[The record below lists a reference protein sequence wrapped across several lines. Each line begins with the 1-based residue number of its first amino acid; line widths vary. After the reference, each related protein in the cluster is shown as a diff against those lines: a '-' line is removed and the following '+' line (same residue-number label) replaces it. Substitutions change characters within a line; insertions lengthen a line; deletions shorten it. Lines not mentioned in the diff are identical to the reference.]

1 VVIPVYMDIQ
11 SLQMNQTAQILLTL
25 GGILLLGL
33 ATDVIGQRTVL
44 PRVTLMLLFGMLVGP
59 EVLDWI
65 PAVITDRFELIASM
79 ALLMV
84 GFLLGSRLTHDTLR
98 RCGMEIILISV
109 TAVIVTALI
118 VFLGL
123 FLVGVPLDIA
133 ILLGCIAAATAPAAT
148 VDIVMESDYKG
159 RFADLLLAV
168 VALDDAW
175 GLILFSMGLALV
187 AAMVGV
193 EGHASPLLMALKDIG
208 GAAILGLL
216 IGLPAAYMTG
226 RIRQGQ
232 PMLVEALGLVFVC
245 GGLAIW
251 LDVSFLIAS
260 MVMGAVVANLATHH
274 EYPFH
279 AIEDIEWPFMVT
291 FFVLAGALL
300 EFSTIKDIGL
310 IGSVYVVCRI
320 AGKVLGAGLGSRFS
334 RSNEASSHWIGV
346 AMLPQAGAAM
356 GMALVATS
364 LLPEYRQVVLSVVI
378 STTVF
383 FELIGPAFTRLALRR
398 ADSA

>member
-1 VVIPVYMDIQ
+1 MDP
-11 SLQMNQTAQILLTL
+11 TAQILLTL

-33 ATDVIGQRTVL
+33 ATDVLGQRTLL
-44 PRVTLMLLFGMLVGP
+44 PRVTLMLLFGMLIGP
-59 EVLDWI
+59 GMLDLV
-65 PAVITDRFELIASM
+65 PTVVADRFELIASM

-84 GFLLGSRLTHDTLR
+84 GFLLGGRLTRDTLR
-98 RCGMEIILISV
+98 RSGREIISISV
-109 TAVIVTALI
+109 TAVIVTSFI

-123 FLVGVPLDIA
+123 MLVGVPLEIA
-133 ILLGCIAAATAPAAT
+133 ILLGCIASATAPAAT
-148 VDIVMESDYKG
+148 VDIVMESGYKG
-159 RFADLLLAV
+159 RFADLLLAI

-175 GLILFSMGLALV
+175 GLIIFSIGLALV
-187 AAMVGV
+187 AALAGV
-193 EGHASPLLMALKDIG
+193 DGHASPLLAALQDIG
-208 GAAILGLL
+208 GSAILGLL

-232 PMLVEALGLVFVC
+232 PMLTEALGLVFVC
-245 GGLAIW
+245 GGLALW

-260 MVMGAVVANLATHH
+260 MVMGAVVTNMATHH

-279 AIEDIEWPFMVT
+279 AIEDIEWPFMVI
-291 FFVLAGALL
+291 FFVLAGASL
-300 EFSTIKDIGL
+300 EFSALRDIGL
-310 IGSVYVVCRI
+310 IGAVYVVCRI
-320 AGKVLGAGLGSRFS
+320 AGKVLGAWLGGRHG
-334 RSNEASSHWIGV
+334 RARQETRRWMGV

-356 GMALVATS
+356 GMALVATN

-398 ADSA
+398 TDDS

>member
-1 VVIPVYMDIQ
+1 
-11 SLQMNQTAQILLTL
+11 MNQTAQILLTL

-98 RCGMEIILISV
+98 RCGMEIISISV

-175 GLILFSMGLALV
+175 GLIIFSMGLALV

-245 GGLAIW
+245 GGLAVW

-260 MVMGAVVANLATHH
+260 MVMGTVVANLATHH

-279 AIEDIEWPFMVT
+279 AIEDIEWPFMVI

-300 EFSTIKDIGL
+300 EFSTLKDIGL

-334 RSNEASSHWIGV
+334 RSNGASSRWTGV

-364 LLPEYRQVVLSVVI
+364 LLPEYRQVVLSVVV

-383 FELIGPAFTRLALRR
+383 FELIGPTFTRLALRR
-398 ADSA
+398 ADST

>member
-1 VVIPVYMDIQ
+1 MDIQ
-11 SLQMNQTAQILLTL
+11 SLEMDSTAQILLTL

-33 ATDVIGQRTVL
+33 ATDVLGQRTFL
-44 PRVTLMLLFGMLVGP
+44 PRVTLMLLFGILIGP
-59 EVLDWI
+59 EILDWI
-65 PAVITDRFELIASM
+65 PAVITDRFELITNM

-84 GFLLGSRLTHDTLR
+84 GFLLGGRLTRENLR
-98 RCGMEIILISV
+98 RSGREMVSISV
-109 TAVIVTALI
+109 TAVIVTTLT
-118 VFLGL
+118 VFIGL
-123 FLVGVPLDIA
+123 FLIGVPLDIA
-133 ILLGCIAAATAPAAT
+133 ILLGCIASATAPATT
-148 VDIVMESDYKG
+148 VDIVLESGCKG
-159 RFADLLLAV
+159 RFANLLLAV

-175 GLILFSMGLALV
+175 GLIIFSLGLALV
-187 AAMVGV
+187 AALVGV
-193 EGHASPLLMALKDIG
+193 DGHASPLLMALKDIG

-245 GGLAIW
+245 GGLAVW

-260 MVMGAVVANLATHH
+260 MVMGTVVANLATHH

-279 AIEDIEWPFMVT
+279 AIEDIEWPFMVI

-300 EFSTIKDIGL
+300 EFSTLKDIGL
-310 IGSVYVVCRI
+310 IGSVYVICRI

-334 RSNEASSHWIGV
+334 RSNGASSRWIGV

-364 LLPEYRQVVLSVVI
+364 LLPEYRQVVLSVVV

-383 FELIGPAFTRLALRR
+383 FELIGPTFTRLALRR
-398 ADSA
+398 ADST

>member
-1 VVIPVYMDIQ
+1 MDIQ
-11 SLQMNQTAQILLTL
+11 SLEMDPTAQILLTL

-33 ATDVIGQRTVL
+33 ATDVLGQRTFL
-44 PRVTLMLLFGMLVGP
+44 PRVTLMLLFGIFIGP
-59 EVLDWI
+59 EILDWI
-65 PAVITDRFELIASM
+65 PAVITDRFELITNM

-84 GFLLGSRLTHDTLR
+84 GFLLGGRLTRGNLR
-98 RCGMEIILISV
+98 RSGREMVSISV
-109 TAVIVTALI
+109 TAVIVTTLTVFIGLLLI
-118 VFLGL
+118 
-123 FLVGVPLDIA
+123 GVPLDIA
-133 ILLGCIAAATAPAAT
+133 ILLGCIASATAPATT
-148 VDIVMESDYKG
+148 VDIVMESGYKG
-159 RFADLLLAV
+159 RFANLLLAV

-175 GLILFSMGLALV
+175 GLIIFSLGLALV
-187 AAMVGV
+187 AALVGV
-193 EGHASPLLMALKDIG
+193 DGHASPLLMALKDIG

-245 GGLAIW
+245 GGLAVW

-260 MVMGAVVANLATHH
+260 MVMGTVVANLATHH

-279 AIEDIEWPFMVT
+279 AIEDIEWPFMVI

-300 EFSTIKDIGL
+300 EFSTLKDIGL

-334 RSNEASSHWIGV
+334 RSNGASSRWTGV

-364 LLPEYRQVVLSVVI
+364 LLPEYRQVLLSVVI

-383 FELIGPAFTRLALRR
+383 FELIGPTLTRLALRR
-398 ADSA
+398 AS

>member
-1 VVIPVYMDIQ
+1 MDP
-11 SLQMNQTAQILLTL
+11 TAQILLTL
-25 GGILLLGL
+25 GAMLLLGL
-33 ATDVIGQRTVL
+33 ATDVIGQRTFL
-44 PRVTLMLLFGMLVGP
+44 PRVTLMLLFGMLIGP
-59 EVLDWI
+59 EILNLI
-65 PAVITDRFELIASM
+65 PTVITDRFELIANM

-84 GFLLGSRLTHDTLR
+84 GFLLGGRLTRDTLR
-98 RCGMEIILISV
+98 RSGREIISISII
-109 TAVIVTALI
+109 AVIGTALL

-123 FLVGVPLDIA
+123 ILVGVPLDIA
-133 ILLGCIAAATAPAAT
+133 ILLGCIASATAPAAT
-148 VDIVMESDYKG
+148 VDIVIESGYKG

-175 GLILFSMGLALV
+175 GLIIFSLGLALV
-187 AAMVGV
+187 AALGGV
-193 EGHASPLLMALKDIG
+193 DGHASPLLMALKDIG
-208 GAAILGLL
+208 GAATLGLL

-232 PMLVEALGLVFVC
+232 PMLVEALGLVFLC
-245 GGLAIW
+245 GGLAVW
-251 LDVSFLIAS
+251 LDVSYLLAS
-260 MVMGAVVANLATHH
+260 MVMGAVVTNLATHH

-279 AIEDIEWPFMVT
+279 AIEDIEWPFMVI

-300 EFSTIKDIGL
+300 DFSALGDIGL
-310 IGSVYVVCRI
+310 IGTVYVVCRI
-320 AGKVLGAGLGSRFS
+320 AGKVLGAGLGGRCSRA
-334 RSNEASSHWIGV
+334 RRATCRWIGV

-383 FELIGPAFTRLALRR
+383 FELIGPTFTRLALRQ
-398 ADSA
+398 ADGT

>member
-1 VVIPVYMDIQ
+1 M
-11 SLQMNQTAQILLTL
+11 
-25 GGILLLGL
+25 LGL
-33 ATDVIGQRTVL
+33 ATDVLGQRTFL
-44 PRVTLMLLFGMLVGP
+44 PRVTLMLLFGILIGP
-59 EVLDWI
+59 EILDWI
-65 PAVITDRFELIASM
+65 PAVITDRFELITNM

-84 GFLLGSRLTHDTLR
+84 GFLLGGRLTRENLR
-98 RCGMEIILISV
+98 HSGREMVSISV
-109 TAVIVTALI
+109 IAVIVTTLT
-118 VFLGL
+118 VFIGL
-123 FLVGVPLDIA
+123 FLIGVPLDIA
-133 ILLGCIAAATAPAAT
+133 ILLGCIASATAPATT
-148 VDIVMESDYKG
+148 VDIVSESGCKG
-159 RFADLLLAV
+159 RFANLLLAV

-175 GLILFSMGLALV
+175 GLIIFSLGLALV
-187 AAMVGV
+187 AALVGV
-193 EGHASPLLMALKDIG
+193 DGHASPLLMALKDIG

-245 GGLAIW
+245 GGLAVW

-260 MVMGAVVANLATHH
+260 MVMGTVVANLATHH

-279 AIEDIEWPFMVT
+279 AIEDIEWPFMVI
-291 FFVLAGALL
+291 FFMLAGALL
-300 EFSTIKDIGL
+300 EFSTLKDIGL
-310 IGSVYVVCRI
+310 IGSVYVICRI

-334 RSNEASSHWIGV
+334 RSNGASSRWIGV

-364 LLPEYRQVVLSVVI
+364 LLPEYRQVVLSVVV

-383 FELIGPAFTRLALRR
+383 FELIGPTFTRLALRR
-398 ADSA
+398 ADST